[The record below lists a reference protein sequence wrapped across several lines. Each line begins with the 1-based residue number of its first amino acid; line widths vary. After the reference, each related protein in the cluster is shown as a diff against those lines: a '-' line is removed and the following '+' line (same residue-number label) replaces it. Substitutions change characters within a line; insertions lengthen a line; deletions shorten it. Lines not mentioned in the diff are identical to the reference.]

1 MKSWSCKASMCIVP
15 AIQRV
20 EKLRESKSASGAT
33 VTVSA
38 DGRGWEDLKGHKIE
52 IFLASIL
59 KFVRFL
65 R

>member
-1 MKSWSCKASMCIVP
+1 MCIVP